1 MNKGETAKKAEKP
14 TIFILVLSIISLILM
29 PLLPWISVAENDLVK
44 EDLHFNFEMMKKSS
58 NEQISDLAS
67 DLNLINISFWALIIF
82 SLLSFLGATIHA
94 SGKFSVAGHILLLIG
109 CATFIFSIIVIVLQL
124 IILEN
129 IGEMNIISASA
140 IYSPV
145 NYAYILL
152 IPSLLIFICSASYTW
167 FTFSHFI
174 QKFKSSKKTV
184 KKLSN
189 NKSKTKT
196 KEPPKKEKS
205 ALGKTSLEPK
215 IDEKRVEMEQ
225 WLTGQ
230 VQDIEKQAVEEK
242 RPEPEKEKSLDIEE
256 EEQEKIFQEPYKE
269 SKEMYVFPPE
279 KTKGETEEP
288 DELRASQSFEE
299 ALSSAIQKRQTG
311 VIFKEG
317 ETSEEK
323 EEISPQIEEELAKK
337 TFSVICPQCKHIFTV
352 EKEEGATKIKCPK
365 CGKEGV
371 IK

>member
-1 MNKGETAKKAEKP
+1 MKKGETAKKAEKL

-29 PLLPWISVAENDLVK
+29 SLLPWISVAENDLVK

-58 NEQISDLAS
+58 NEQIGDLAS
-67 DLNLINISFWALIIF
+67 DLNLINISFWALIIL
-82 SLLSFLGATIHA
+82 SLLLFLGATIHA
-94 SGKFSVAGHILLLIG
+94 SGKISVAGHILLLIG
-109 CATFIFSIIVIVLQL
+109 CVTFIFSIFVIVLQL
-124 IILEN
+124 INLEN

-140 IYSPV
+140 IYSPM

-167 FTFSHFI
+167 AVFAYSI
-174 QKFKSSKKTV
+174 QKFKSSKKT
-184 KKLSN
+184 KKD
-189 NKSKTKT
+189 
-196 KEPPKKEKS
+196 KKEKP

-242 RPEPEKEKSLDIEE
+242 RPEPEKEKTLDIEE
-256 EEQEKIFQEPYKE
+256 EEQEKISQEPYKE
-269 SKEMYVFPPE
+269 SKEMHIFPPE
-279 KTKGETEEP
+279 KTKEETEEP
-288 DELRASQSFEE
+288 DEVRASQSFEE
-299 ALSSAIQKRQTG
+299 TLSSAIQKKQTG
-311 VIFKEG
+311 VISKEG

-323 EEISPQIEEELAKK
+323 EEISPQIEEEPAKK

-352 EKEEGATKIKCPK
+352 EKEEGITKIKCPE